1 MTIHGNTSQ
10 YMAIHEFINSRFF
23 RGIYVGMA
31 IHVLQYMVIHDDT
44 WQYMAIQGNTWQ
56 YMTS

>member
-10 YMAIHEFINSRFF
+10 YKAIHGDTRQYKAIHDFINSRFF

-31 IHVLQYMVIHDDT
+31 IHVL
-44 WQYMAIQGNTWQ
+44 
-56 YMTS
+56 

>member
-1 MTIHGNTSQ
+1 MAIQGNTWQ

-31 IHVLQYMVIHDDT
+31 IHVLEYMVIHGDT
-44 WQYMAIQGNTWQ
+44 
-56 YMTS
+56 